1 MEKSSGHAGRG
12 AMVVGTGGQNTTC
25 VISGGL
31 KVGPV
36 TIVVDVQALFHHSYE
51 GGVEVDVFLRS
62 VEALALLHRQLNA
75 GHLDTGGSL
84 IDHGRPVGWC
94 GMVGEVRFGHGC
106 ASNFHQKLR
115 EGGKNTKKKGNK

>member
-1 MEKSSGHAGRG
+1 MKKSSGHAGRG

-36 TIVVDVQALFHHSYE
+36 AIVVDVQALFHHSYE
-51 GGVEVDVFLRS
+51 GGVEVDVFLWS

-75 GHLDTGGSL
+75 GHLDAGGPL
-84 IDHGRPVGWC
+84 IDHDGPRQIK
-94 GMVGEVRFGHGC
+94 MVKRHR
-106 ASNFHQKLR
+106 LR
-115 EGGKNTKKKGNK
+115 MD

>member
-12 AMVVGTGGQNTTC
+12 AMVVGTGGQNTTR

-31 KVGPV
+31 EVGPV

-94 GMVGEVRFGHGC
+94 GMVGEVWSRLCQQFPPKIKEIEEAG
-106 ASNFHQKLR
+106 
-115 EGGKNTKKKGNK
+115 